1 MKKYKAYRVAIKY
14 PMNEHWF
21 CTWREETET
30 FDLDRFVLSREMFK
44 EFDPFKPETNVVFVL
59 WAYDDNSEVGKIVA
73 KTDFFRVWEK
83 WMESVKEVF

>member
-14 PMNEHWF
+14 PMNEQWF
-21 CTWREETET
+21 FTWRKETEM
-30 FDLDRFVLSREMFK
+30 FDLDRFAQMCGMFK
-44 EFDPFKPETNVVFVL
+44 EFDPFCPETNVIFVL
-59 WAYDDNSEVGKIVA
+59 WEYDEDENVGKMVA